1 MLSLEVVGSNP
12 KCLSFFALTLLKH
25 ACVIL
30 LWKVKPVLAIVDV
43 KYINLS
49 RFTRDKYFP
58 AQLINYKMVQF
69 SLKLCFQPSFLPLM
83 GTKINFLLISQAIFV
98 FFMRLL
104 LESVIHQPKKHVR
117 RLTDFTT
124 HTYNT
129 CKLHNKMIVKYT
141 YTKSSQEI
149 NIWRHQNWNPLST
162 NLRLLNTDQHLNSFE
177 YNGFH

>member
-58 AQLINYKMVQF
+58 AQLINYKMV
-69 SLKLCFQPSFLPLM
+69 
-83 GTKINFLLISQAIFV
+83 
-98 FFMRLL
+98 
-104 LESVIHQPKKHVR
+104 
-117 RLTDFTT
+117 
-124 HTYNT
+124 
-129 CKLHNKMIVKYT
+129 
-141 YTKSSQEI
+141 
-149 NIWRHQNWNPLST
+149 
-162 NLRLLNTDQHLNSFE
+162 
-177 YNGFH
+177 